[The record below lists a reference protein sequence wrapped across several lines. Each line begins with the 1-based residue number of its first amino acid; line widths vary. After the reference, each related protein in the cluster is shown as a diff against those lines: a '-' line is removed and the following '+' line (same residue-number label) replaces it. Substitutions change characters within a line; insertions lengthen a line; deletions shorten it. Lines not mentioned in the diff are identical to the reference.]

1 MEDEFGAIMPREH
14 DDEDDDEGAGEEAPG
29 PHGEWAHERGAEGHR
44 EAFARAVVKV
54 IGVGGGG
61 GNAVNRMVLSGL
73 EGAEFYAANTDAQSL
88 SHSAV
93 PPERRI
99 HLGKNLTRG
108 LGAGGDPAVG
118 EQSIDEAVD
127 AIDAAL
133 AGADMVFVTAGM
145 GGGTGSGAAPYV
157 ARRARSMGILTVG
170 IVTAPFFF
178 EGRRRAARAEA
189 AIDEMYASVDTC
201 IVIPN
206 DRLLE
211 TVPEGEPIER
221 AFLYADDLLKQGV
234 QGIVDIVSRPG
245 LVNVDFADVR
255 SVMASQRG
263 TYGMFGTGIGQ
274 GSHRAKTAAEQAV
287 NCPLLEFPIDRAS
300 GIVFNITGGHDMSL
314 SEVNEASALIGQL
327 ADPDANIIFGA
338 VVDEALHDEVRVT
351 VVATMRL
358 DNRDGGDGGPATGR
372 MAVPS
377 FPGSQ
382 LPESV
387 PFPKLPSEEVLDSDV
402 GKTRR
407 RRSFGGW
414 FN

>member
-1 MEDEFGAIMPREH
+1 
-14 DDEDDDEGAGEEAPG
+14 
-29 PHGEWAHERGAEGHR
+29 
-44 EAFARAVVKV
+44 VVKV

-93 PPERRI
+93 PPDHRI
-99 HLGKNLTRG
+99 HLGKTLTRG

-118 EQSIDEAVD
+118 ELSIDEAVD

-133 AGADMVFVTAGM
+133 DDADLVFVTAGM

-157 ARRARSMGILTVG
+157 ARRARSQGILTVG
-170 IVTAPFFF
+170 IVTSPFRF
-178 EGRRRAARAEA
+178 EGRRRAAKAEA

-221 AFLYADDLLKQGV
+221 AFLYADDVLRQGV

-245 LVNVDFADVR
+245 LVNVDFADVK
-255 SVMASQRG
+255 SVMASARG

-300 GIVFNITGGHDMSL
+300 GIVFNITGGHDMTL
-314 SEVNEASALIGQL
+314 SEVNEAAALIAQL

-351 VVATMRL
+351 VVATMRM
-358 DNRDGGDGGPATGR
+358 DSESTSARV
-372 MAVPS
+372 AVPS
-377 FPGSQ
+377 FPEPYGPGHLQ
-382 LPESV
+382 DTV
-387 PFPKLPSEEVLDSDV
+387 PFPKLPSEEVLESDV
-402 GKTRR
+402 LAGRKRGR
-407 RRSFGGW
+407 GPFGGW